1 MLTKLKPFIQI
12 HNPYPSKLFKKILFD
27 EVEKQAS
34 VKFQIYPGLDCIAS
48 SIKSQ
53 IPWGSIGTPIKI
65 KIYNQ
70 FYFIPSTLAY

>member
-12 HNPYPSKLFKKILFD
+12 HDPYPSKLFKKILFE
-27 EVEKQAS
+27 EVQKQTS
-34 VKFQIYPGLDCIAS
+34 VKCQVYPGLDCITS
-48 SIKSQ
+48 LIKSQ

-70 FYFIPSTLAY
+70 FYFIPSALVY